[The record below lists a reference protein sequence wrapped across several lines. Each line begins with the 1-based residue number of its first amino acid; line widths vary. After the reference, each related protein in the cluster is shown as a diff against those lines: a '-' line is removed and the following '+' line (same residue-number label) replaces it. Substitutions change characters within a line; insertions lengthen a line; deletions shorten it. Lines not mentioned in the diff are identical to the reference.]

1 MDNHDETPSLR
12 KHLHDATGQVSLA
25 LLQVSLLLEAP
36 DLDPAVR
43 AALLEVQHACRIAG
57 EALRAAW
64 RATDRP

>member
-1 MDNHDETPSLR
+1 MDNHDGSPSLR

-25 LLQVSLLLEAP
+25 LLHVGLLLESA

-43 AALLEVQHACRIAG
+43 TALLEVQDACRTAG

-64 RATDRP
+64 RATEPP